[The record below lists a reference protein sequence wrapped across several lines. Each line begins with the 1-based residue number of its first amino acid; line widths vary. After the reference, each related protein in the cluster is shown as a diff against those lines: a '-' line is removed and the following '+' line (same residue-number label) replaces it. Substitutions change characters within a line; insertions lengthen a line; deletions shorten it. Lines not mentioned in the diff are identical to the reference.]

1 MRWKVCLAALAA
13 SWGFIAII
21 VAQVGLDA
29 SVLVFYR
36 LSLAVL
42 TVGVGLV
49 VARRTDLLRLPSR
62 RGAVGVLGVILAA
75 HWFLYFETIKVSSVV
90 VAVLTVY
97 TAPIFIAL
105 AAPMFLHERRSRV
118 GLVAL
123 VPAAAGLGL
132 IALAGGKTIH
142 ATPVAVV
149 LGLGAG
155 ASYAALVICMKRLR
169 LDTHPATIHFWATL
183 VAALSLAPFLV
194 LAPRVIPRGPAAT
207 AGVLCVG
214 IVFTGI
220 SGLVYITLLGKV
232 TAQAAGILAFLE
244 PVSAS
249 FLAWALLGERL
260 SIPIVL
266 GGALV
271 LGAGTLVVFYE
282 PGDAAAVEVP
292 GLGSM
297 Q

>member
-1 MRWKVCLAALAA
+1 MRWKVCVAALAA
-13 SWGFIAII
+13 SWGFISII
-21 VAQVGLDA
+21 VARVGLDA

-42 TVGVGLV
+42 TVGLGLV
-49 VARRTDLLRLPSR
+49 VARRTDLLRLPGR
-62 RGAVGVLGVILAA
+62 RGTLVALGVILAT

-97 TAPIFIAL
+97 TAPIFIAIT
-105 AAPMFLHERRSRV
+105 APLFLRESRSRV

-132 IALAGGKTIH
+132 IVVAGGKSIH
-142 ATPVAVV
+142 ATPLAVV

-155 ASYAALVICMKRLR
+155 ASYAALVICTKRLR
-169 LDTHPATIHFWATL
+169 VDTHPATIHFWATL
-183 VAALSLAPFLV
+183 VAAVSLAPFLA
-194 LAPRVIPRGPAAT
+194 LASRLIPRGPAAT

-220 SGLVYITLLGKV
+220 SGLAYITLLGKV

-260 SIPIVL
+260 TAAVVL
-266 GGALV
+266 GGLLV
-271 LGAGTLVVFYE
+271 LAAGTLVVFYE
-282 PGDAAAVEVP
+282 PGDGAAIEVP
-292 GLGSM
+292 G
-297 Q
+297 

>member
-1 MRWKVCLAALAA
+1 MRWKVCVAALAA
-13 SWGFIAII
+13 SWGFISI
-21 VAQVGLDA
+21 VVAKVDLDV

-42 TVGVGLV
+42 TVGLGLAL
-49 VARRTDLLRLPSR
+49 ARRAELLRLPKR
-62 RGAVGVLGVILAA
+62 RGAIVALGLILAA
-75 HWFLYFETIKVSSVV
+75 HWFLYFETIKISSVV

-97 TAPIFIAL
+97 TAPIFIAI
-105 AAPMFLHERRSRV
+105 AAPLFLHESRSRI

-123 VPAAAGLGL
+123 VPAAAGLAL
-132 IALAGGKTIH
+132 IVLAGGKSIH
-142 ATPVAVV
+142 ATPLALT

-155 ASYAALVICMKRLR
+155 ASYAALVICLKRLR
-169 LDTHPATIHFWATL
+169 LDTHPATIHFWAAL
-183 VAALSLAPFLV
+183 VATLSLAPFLA
-194 LAPRVIPRGPAAT
+194 LAPTIVPQGPAAT

-249 FLAWALLGERL
+249 LLAWAILGEKL
-260 SIPIVL
+260 TLAVVL
-266 GGALV
+266 GGILV
-271 LGAGTLVVFYE
+271 LAAGTLVVFYE

-292 GLGSM
+292 GLGSA

>member
-1 MRWKVCLAALAA
+1 MRWKVCVAALAA
-13 SWGFIAII
+13 SWGLISI
-21 VAQVGLDA
+21 VVAKVDLDA

-42 TVGVGLV
+42 TLGVGLV
-49 VARRTDLLRLPSR
+49 VARRVELLRLPKR
-62 RGAVGVLGVILAA
+62 RGAVVALGLILAA
-75 HWFLYFETIKVSSVV
+75 HWFLYFETIKISSVV

-97 TAPIFIAL
+97 TAPIFIAIT
-105 AAPMFLHERRSRV
+105 APLFLRESRSRV
-118 GLVAL
+118 GLIAL
-123 VPAAAGLGL
+123 VPAVGGLAL
-132 IALAGGKTIH
+132 IVLAGGKSIH
-142 ATPVAVV
+142 ATPLAIV

-155 ASYAALVICMKRLR
+155 ASYAALVICLKRLR
-169 LDTHPATIHFWATL
+169 LNTHPATIHFWGAL
-183 VAALSLAPFLV
+183 VAALALAPFLA

-249 FLAWALLGERL
+249 FLAWALLGEQL
-260 SIPIVL
+260 NAAVVL
-266 GGALV
+266 GGVLV
-271 LGAGTLVVFYE
+271 LAGGTLVVFDE
-282 PGDAAAVEVP
+282 PRDAAAVEVP
-292 GLGSM
+292 GLGST

>member
-1 MRWKVCLAALAA
+1 MRWRVCVAALAA
-13 SWGFIAII
+13 SWGFISII
-21 VAQVGLDA
+21 VAKVDLDA

-42 TVGVGLV
+42 TVGLGLV
-49 VARRTDLLRLPSR
+49 VARRTDLLRLPNC
-62 RGAVGVLGVILAA
+62 RGTLVALGVILAA
-75 HWFLYFETIKVSSVV
+75 HWFLYFEAIKVSSVV

-97 TAPIFIAL
+97 TAPIFIAIT
-105 AAPMFLHERRSRV
+105 APFFLRESRSRV

-123 VPAAAGLGL
+123 VPAAAGLAL
-132 IALAGGKTIH
+132 IVLAGGRSLH
-142 ATPVAVV
+142 ATPLAIV

-155 ASYAALVICMKRLR
+155 ASYAALVICTKRLR
-169 LDTHPATIHFWATL
+169 LDTHPATIHFWAAL

-249 FLAWALLGERL
+249 LLAWALLGEQL
-260 SIPIVL
+260 TVAVAL
-266 GGALV
+266 GGLLV
-271 LGAGTLVVFYE
+271 LAAGTLVVIYE

-292 GLGSM
+292 GLGSTK
-297 Q
+297 

>member
-1 MRWKVCLAALAA
+1 MRWKVCIAALAA
-13 SWGFIAII
+13 SWGLISII

-42 TVGVGLV
+42 TVGIGLV
-49 VARRTDLLRLPSR
+49 VTGRRDLLRLPSR
-62 RGAVGVLGVILAA
+62 RGAVAALGVILAT

-97 TAPIFIAL
+97 TAPVFIAV
-105 AAPMFLHERRSRV
+105 AAPFFLRETRSRI

-123 VPAAAGLGL
+123 VPAAAGLAL
-132 IALAGGKTIH
+132 IVLAGGKSID
-142 ATPVAVV
+142 ATPIAVA

-155 ASYAALVICMKRLR
+155 ATYAALVVVTKRLR

-183 VAALSLAPFLV
+183 VAALSLAPFLT
-194 LAPRVIPRGPAAT
+194 LAPRVLPRGPAAT

-214 IVFTGI
+214 ILFTGV
-220 SGLVYITLLGKV
+220 SGLLYITLLGKV

-249 FLAWALLGERL
+249 FLAWALLSERL
-260 SIPIVL
+260 SVAVVL
-266 GGALV
+266 GGVLV
-271 LGAGTLVVFYE
+271 LAAGTLVVFFE

>member
-1 MRWKVCLAALAA
+1 MRWKACVAALAA
-13 SWGFIAII
+13 SWGFISII
-21 VAQVGLDA
+21 VARVGLDA

-36 LSLAVL
+36 LALAVL
-42 TVGVGLV
+42 TVGLGLV

-62 RGAVGVLGVILAA
+62 RGILVALGVILAA

-105 AAPMFLHERRSRV
+105 AAPIFLHESRSRIA
-118 GLVAL
+118 LAAL
-123 VPAAAGLGL
+123 VPAAVGLAL
-132 IALAGGKTIH
+132 IVLAGGKSIH
-142 ATPVAVV
+142 ATPLAVA

-155 ASYAALVICMKRLR
+155 ASYAALVICTKQLR
-169 LDTHPATIHFWATL
+169 LDVHPATIHFWATL
-183 VAALSLAPFLV
+183 VAALSLAPFLA
-194 LAPRVIPRGPAAT
+194 LAPRVLPRGPAAT

-249 FLAWALLGERL
+249 FLAWALLGEQL
-260 SIPIVL
+260 SVAVVL
-266 GGALV
+266 GGVLV
-271 LGAGTLVVFYE
+271 LAAGTFVVFDE
-282 PGDAAAVEVP
+282 PRDAAAVEVP
-292 GLGSM
+292 GLGST

>member
-1 MRWKVCLAALAA
+1 M
-13 SWGFIAII
+13 
-21 VAQVGLDA
+21 
-29 SVLVFYR
+29 
-36 LSLAVL
+36 L

-62 RGAVGVLGVILAA
+62 RGTVVVLGVILAA

-97 TAPIFIAL
+97 TAPIFISS
-105 AAPMFLHERRSRV
+105 AAPLFLHERRSRV

-155 ASYAALVICMKRLR
+155 ASYAALVICTKRLR

-207 AGVLCVG
+207 AGVLCVR

-220 SGLVYITLLGKV
+220 SGLVYITLLGRV
-232 TAQAAGILAFLE
+232 TAQAAGLLAFLE

-249 FLAWALLGERL
+249 LLAWALLGEKL
-260 SIPIVL
+260 SIPIVF

-271 LGAGTLVVFYE
+271 LAAGTLVVIYE
-282 PGDAAAVEVP
+282 PRDAAAVEVP
-292 GLGSM
+292 GLGSR